1 MLPFNKMFL
10 GYCGVGRRC
19 FHAPAHRVERRF
31 PVSGQTAGACRGT
44 VFQPVRAKPDET
56 DGCCGVIPRSQNAG
70 MMRSGWVRR
79 TAVSWAAPFCF
90 SRPNTCFMARTT
102 AARESWMTISP
113 LMVRYSS
120 GRRDSFRIS
129 LALVLSAGSFPTMK
143 IKRNNIV
150 LNELPHKIRLHIPP
164 FPAGRKGTHFAAHH
178 ATCFAGLCA
187 HAEAESCFA
196 RPHQPQRPSV
206 QRLAVNAGRDQV
218 QLGRLNALVRRQM
231 DGPMRYWRQYTIQ
244 GVLFVFLGLELR
256 VPECG
261 RDPKEIQKRLPK
273 VLVNGAQRLAVHTPL
288 KRTLPFSTGLA
299 GSIQPGR
306 VFFPVFDYYIGSI
319 F

>member
-1 MLPFNKMFL
+1 MFL

-31 PVSGQTAGACRGT
+31 PVSGHTAGACRGT

-56 DGCCGVIPRSQNAG
+56 DGCCGVISRSQNAG

-129 LALVLSAGSFPTMK
+129 LALVLCAGSFPTLK
-143 IKRNNIV
+143 IKRHNIV

-164 FPAGRKGTHFAAHH
+164 FPAGRELTSLLTTRPVSLGYALMRKPNRVLLALTSLSDHQ
-178 ATCFAGLCA
+178 CRGL
-187 HAEAESCFA
+187 
-196 RPHQPQRPSV
+196 R
-206 QRLAVNAGRDQV
+206 
-218 QLGRLNALVRRQM
+218 
-231 DGPMRYWRQYTIQ
+231 
-244 GVLFVFLGLELR
+244 
-256 VPECG
+256 
-261 RDPKEIQKRLPK
+261 
-273 VLVNGAQRLAVHTPL
+273 
-288 KRTLPFSTGLA
+288 
-299 GSIQPGR
+299 
-306 VFFPVFDYYIGSI
+306 
-319 F
+319 